1 MAVRW
6 VQSSTTANLDCGT
19 TAAWAVRLIVASIA
33 RPTANAALQR
43 QGRFVAGAVRRNES
57 TSAATESTILLIHTA
72 PLYPRKMS
80 AAV

>member
-1 MAVRW
+1 MRW
-6 VQSSTTANLDCGT
+6 VQSITTANRDCGT

-33 RPTANAALQR
+33 SPRTNAALQR
-43 QGRFVAGAVRRNES
+43 QGRLVAEAVRRNDS
-57 TSAATESTILLIHTA
+57 TSAATERTILVIHTA